1 MPNYRQNKNESRT
14 LELSCGEFPNHCA
27 VKPNVGLS
35 VAELGVLPQ
44 HDVLSSAV
52 VCTRHISQF
61 LQHSMIIVGNLFGLM
76 LFLWAAPPPLIHA
89 WSIHSSLSPWLYLPV
104 SISSL
109 FLHTASFSIPLSA
122 LGKLSAFNEFH
133 CHGSTARSDPYHH
146 FDCNTRSLGLSGN
159 PTLAPRSSATVNYDE
174 TPN

>member
-1 MPNYRQNKNESRT
+1 MSSQT
-14 LELSCGEFPNHCA
+14 T
-27 VKPNVGLS
+27 
-35 VAELGVLPQ
+35 
-44 HDVLSSAV
+44 VLSNPTSGSV
-52 VCTRHISQF
+52 
-61 LQHSMIIVGNLFGLM
+61 LQNSEFYLNMTFCHLQSFAPGIFHSFCSIRWLLLETFFGLM
-76 LFLWAAPPPLIHA
+76 LFLWAATPPLIHA
-89 WSIHSSLSPWLYLPV
+89 WSIHPSLSPWLYLPV

-159 PTLAPRSSATVNYDE
+159 PTLASRSSATVNYDE